1 MAGQPSSSTRIAA
14 LCGAATAFLALA
26 ACAAVGKPGL
36 IQGKSCVVAAEKA
49 PFYRYGPAQS
59 FGPDFQL
66 LKGNTVLLLQRGFG
80 FSQVL
85 TDTGVVGFVP
95 TEDLQPAQNP
105 AQAADSVD
113 PDVQPELLTGEPV
126 PGKNRPASPD
136 WDTAGL
142 PKP

>member
-1 MAGQPSSSTRIAA
+1 
-14 LCGAATAFLALA
+14 
-26 ACAAVGKPGL
+26 VGKPGL
-36 IQGKSCVVAAEKA
+36 VQGKRCVVAVEHT

-66 LKGNTVLLLQRGFG
+66 LRGNTILLLQRGFG

-85 TDTGVVGFVP
+85 TDAGVVGFVP
-95 TEDLQPAQNP
+95 TEDLQPDRSPQG
-105 AQAADSVD
+105 AASVLE
-113 PDVQPELLTGEPV
+113 PDVQPELLTGQ
-126 PGKNRPASPD
+126 PGPEKNRPLSPV